1 MLYIYSNC
9 TFKLRKCQ
17 WEWDRNDIFAKFISS
32 SHPTCIVCRNWESNF
47 SLLGPRQLALP
58 VEFGNPISLCW
69 GPAKVLLE

>member
-1 MLYIYSNC
+1 M
-9 TFKLRKCQ
+9 
-17 WEWDRNDIFAKFISS
+17 IFSQDLFRRPT
-32 SHPTCIVCRNWESNF
+32 PTCIVCRNWESNF

>member
-1 MLYIYSNC
+1 M
-9 TFKLRKCQ
+9 
-17 WEWDRNDIFAKFISS
+17 SS
-32 SHPTCIVCRNWESNF
+32 SHPTCIICRNWESNF